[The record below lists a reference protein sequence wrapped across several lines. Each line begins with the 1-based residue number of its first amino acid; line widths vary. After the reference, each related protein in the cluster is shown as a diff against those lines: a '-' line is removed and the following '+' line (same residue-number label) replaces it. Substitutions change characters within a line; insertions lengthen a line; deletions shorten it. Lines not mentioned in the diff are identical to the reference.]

1 MKKSFREG
9 FTLVELA
16 LSMAFV
22 GILSVSVVL
31 IISDTVASY
40 RRGLTLTQVNATG
53 MEIVD
58 DMRLAVTNSS
68 AQAVSEYCARYYNKK
83 SEIVARN
90 NCEKDGAYSFVTL
103 VKRSTVEL
111 KEGSEVKTYP
121 NVPIYGAFCTGT
133 FSYIWNSGY
142 YDMEGASF
150 QEKTDKKWAKLYYT
164 EDRGV
169 SLKKTHVVGSLVKNA
184 DFNKFDDRGAIVAG
198 WDGEDAKP
206 FRLLKIRDTSRAVC
220 RSMSRGTD
228 GLDEDDGKIH
238 NYLSQEELDGPVYG
252 GIGNVFD
259 ITNLGAIDKFY
270 RPEDLIMTN
279 KDNDLALFDLYVAR
293 PSESTSQRNMLYSV
307 SFILGTVGG
316 GANIMENGKS
326 CKTPADYENEFE
338 NFDYC
343 AINKFNFAMQAGGE

>member
-40 RRGLTLTQVNATG
+40 RRGLTLTQVNSTG

-68 AQAVSEYCARYYNKK
+68 AQAVSEFCARYYNKN
-83 SEIVARN
+83 SEYEARED
-90 NCEKDGAYSFVTL
+90 CKKDGAYSFVTL

-111 KEGSEVKTYP
+111 KEGAEVKTYYD
-121 NVPIYGAFCTGT
+121 VPIYGAFCTGT

-150 QEKTDKKWAKLYYT
+150 PEKTNKKWARLYYT
-164 EDRGV
+164 ENTG
-169 SLKKTHVVGSLVKNA
+169 KTTRIIRVVGSLVKDSDYKPNG
-184 DFNKFDDRGAIVAG
+184 DQTIG

-206 FRLLKIRDTSRAVC
+206 FRLLKMRDTSRAVC
-220 RSMSRGTD
+220 RSMSRGSGGID
-228 GLDEDDGKIH
+228 DFDGKIH
-238 NYLSQEELDGPVYG
+238 KYISQADFDAMYG

-259 ITNLGAIDKFY
+259 ITGLGVMDSSN

-307 SFILGTVGG
+307 SFILGTVRGG
-316 GANIMENGKS
+316 VNIMESGKS